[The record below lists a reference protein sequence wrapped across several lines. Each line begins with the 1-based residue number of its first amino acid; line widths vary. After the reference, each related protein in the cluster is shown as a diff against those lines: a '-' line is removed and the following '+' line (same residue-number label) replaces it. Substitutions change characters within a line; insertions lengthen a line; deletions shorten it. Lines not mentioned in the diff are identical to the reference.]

1 MNIESMRVFVLVHL
15 VEYEPS
21 TVMGVYSSRQLAEDD
36 MPVNGEMVY
45 KGTTFSEYEYQILE
59 FVLDNP
65 DYED

>member
-21 TVMGVYSSRQLAEDD
+21 TILGVYSSRQLAEDD
-36 MPVNGEMVY
+36 MPVNGKIIY
-45 KGTTFSEYEYQILE
+45 KSIGCPQYEYEIEE
-59 FVLDNP
+59 FVLDSP